1 MRPTVQ
7 AEAYGRHR
15 TVPDRH
21 RSVKCAD
28 APSGGGGP
36 LFECAARRLWT
47 HGSHGSHGSHAPA
60 ASRHVSR
67 SAAAPA
73 ATQPSGAAAVSR
85 AIRVIKTHSVAARRP
100 LRRRGAAG
108 AVRFAAPPVSP
119 RHSLPLRRRRGM
131 AGAATGRRVA
141 VQMWWHGRAD
151 DCRRFCAGPPTPDA
165 CPEQVRA
172 RDARVSLVSAAQGE
186 DKVRRARRAL
196 AASPQQ
202 GD

>member
-1 MRPTVQ
+1 MPPAGGAVRCS
-7 AEAYGRHR
+7 
-15 TVPDRH
+15 
-21 RSVKCAD
+21 SVLR
-28 APSGGGGP
+28 GVRGP
-36 LFECAARRLWT
+36 
-47 HGSHGSHGSHAPA
+47 GSHGSHGSNAPA
-60 ASRHVSR
+60 ALRYVAR